1 MTTSVIKGSVVVGV
15 DGSPH
20 SEAAIEWATRYA
32 EEHRRPL
39 TLAHA
44 AGSVARADTEADPET
59 VRESLRTEGRRVTDA
74 ALATVKKLA
83 PDLEVAVHMPLEE
96 PREALLE
103 ASEDAS
109 LMVVG
114 TRGRGTL
121 AAYLLGSVSVGVS
134 AHSASPTVVVRGSE
148 AATSGNI
155 VVGVDGTE
163 ASEAALGFAYDMAS
177 WTHRPLD
184 VVHTWGGDGPYP
196 ALLTYE
202 QRREL
207 MDDRELEVA
216 ESIAGFGEKYPD
228 VRVSQYIVENDPAKA
243 LVIASEKAA
252 MVVVGSRGHGDAAS
266 VLLGS
271 VSRAVVEHAHGTVAV
286 VRRA

>member
-1 MTTSVIKGSVVVGV
+1 MVVGV

-20 SEAAIEWATRYA
+20 SEAAIEWAVRYA
-32 EEHRRPL
+32 DEHRRPL

-44 AGSVARADTEADPET
+44 AGSVARANTLVDPAIT
-59 VRESLRTEGRRVTDA
+59 RQSLRMAGRRVTDA
-74 ALATVKKLA
+74 ALAQVKKLA
-83 PDLEVAVHMPLEE
+83 PDLEVAVHMPLQE
-96 PREALLE
+96 PREVLLA
-103 ASEDAS
+103 ASEHAS
-109 LMVVG
+109 LMVLG

-121 AAYLLGSVSVGVS
+121 ATFLLGSVSVGVS
-134 AHSASPTVVVRGSE
+134 AHSACPTVVVRPSE
-148 AATSGNI
+148 AAETGNI
-155 VVGVDGTE
+155 VVGVDGTP
-163 ASEAALGFAYDMAS
+163 ASEAALEFAYEMAS

-216 ESIAGFGEKYPD
+216 ESLAGYAEKFPD
-228 VRVSQYIVENDPAKA
+228 VTVSQYIVENDPAKA

-252 MVVVGSRGHGDAAS
+252 LVVVGSRGHADAAS

-271 VSRAVVEHAHGTVAV
+271 VSRSVVEHAHSTVAV

>member
-1 MTTSVIKGSVVVGV
+1 MTTSVVKGSVVVGV

-20 SEAAIEWATRYA
+20 SEAAIEWAVEYA
-32 EEHRRPL
+32 REHRRPL

-44 AGSVARADTEADPET
+44 AGSVARASTLVDPAVT
-59 VRESLRTEGRRVTDA
+59 RKSLRMAGRQVTDR
-74 ALATVKKLA
+74 ALGIVRKLA
-83 PDLEVAVHMPLEE
+83 PDLEVSVHMPLLE
-96 PREALLE
+96 PREMLLA
-103 ASEDAS
+103 ASEHAY
-109 LMVVG
+109 LMVLG

-121 AAYLLGSVSVGVS
+121 ATFLLGSVSVGVS
-134 AHSASPTVVVRGSE
+134 AHAACPTVVVRRTE
-148 AATSGNI
+148 AAQHGNI
-155 VVGVDGTE
+155 VVGVDGTD
-163 ASEAALGFAYDMAS
+163 ASEPALEFAFDMAS

-196 ALLTYE
+196 ALLSYE

-216 ESIAGFGEKYPD
+216 ESLAGFAEKYPD
-228 VRVSQYIVENDPAKA
+228 VPVAQFIVENDPAKA

-252 MVVVGSRGHGDAAS
+252 LVVVGSRGHGEAAA

-271 VSRAVVEHAHGTVAV
+271 VSRALVEHAHGSVAV